1 MKEGSTSDPDMSLES
16 VGEEPSAHNLTEAHS
31 ALESKEGASD
41 RIQPKFRSMITPPEN
56 STWTTAQLAPFVQR
70 LTPGQPV
77 EGKGGR
83 ICRFLS
89 NFIITIIITL
99 FNSQAEIAQ

>member
-1 MKEGSTSDPDMSLES
+1 MKEGLAIDPDMSLES
-16 VGEEPSAHNLTEAHS
+16 VGEDPSTQNFTE

-70 LTPGQPV
+70 LAPRQPV

-83 ICRFLS
+83 ICCFLS
-89 NFIITIIITL
+89 NFIIAIVITL
-99 FNSQAEIAQ
+99 VSS